1 LRKGAELD
9 EPHAQLPA
17 NVAEALASDKNLPQ
31 SESTRAGIMAG
42 RNSYD
47 AGKKE
52 KDIVKYV
59 TMQTGGRINGQ

>member
-1 LRKGAELD
+1 MRKGAELD

-17 NVAEALASDKNLPQ
+17 NVAEASASDKNLPQ

-42 RNSYD
+42 RNRND

-59 TMQTGGRINGQ
+59 TWQTGGRINGQ

>member
-1 LRKGAELD
+1 MRKGAELD

-17 NVAEALASDKNLPQ
+17 NVTEASASDKNLPQ

-42 RNSYD
+42 RNRND

-59 TMQTGGRINGQ
+59 TRQTGGQINGQ